1 MCWFFV
7 CVDEQCV
14 DEQYMWNYMYI
25 YMDETLYM
33 LVSFD
38 IWMSIDEHMTM
49 VNFICISYM
58 CCDLF
63 MIYVL

>member
-14 DEQYMWNYMYI
+14 DEQYMCNYMYV
-25 YMDETLYM
+25 YMDETSYV
-33 LVSFD
+33 LVLLIYGMYVD
-38 IWMSIDEHMTM
+38 EQMALMS
-49 VNFICISYM
+49 FICISYM

>member
-7 CVDEQCV
+7 CVDEQ
-14 DEQYMWNYMYI
+14 YMFNYMYV
-25 YMDETLYM
+25 YMDETSYV
-33 LVSFD
+33 LVLLIYGMYVD
-38 IWMSIDEHMTM
+38 EEMALMS
-49 VNFICISYM
+49 FICISYM